1 MTEPLT
7 FVISETAVPGDSFLQ
22 AALPLMMAL
31 SMGAGYMSRRQLR
44 RAKRKLVWLM
54 IRERKRLR
62 LKALN
67 KKRDTIGTILFIA
80 WAVVTLLLLLTAPL
94 WGIILLLAGLFVAIY
109 YMGTIYN

>member
-7 FVISETAVPGDSFLQ
+7 FVISETPVPGDSFLQ

-54 IRERKRLR
+54 IRERRHLR

-67 KKRDTIGTILFIA
+67 KKRDTIGAILFIA
-80 WAVVTLLLLLTAPL
+80 WALVTLLLLLTSPL
-94 WGIILLLAGLFVAIY
+94 LGLLVLLAGLFIALY
-109 YMGTIYN
+109 YMGTIYH